1 VSRQSDVAPPRAQGR
16 PRRRYAARLPVPAR
30 TEQLLDAALEL
41 VGEGGFDAVRMQA
54 VARRG
59 GVTRPVVYECF
70 ADRQELLAALVTREA
85 AQLRAVY
92 AEMALAGDG
101 EGQRGARRLPVRALA
116 AVLAAVQ
123 RAPATWRLLYVALD
137 TLPDGP
143 RQELVAARAG
153 LTEVIHDR
161 FAAYAD
167 ALGLPPDLDPEVA
180 VPLLR
185 AMVDVAAQ
193 RVLLDPDRYPP
204 ERMTAALRGVLGAL
218 SSPVSRP

>member
-1 VSRQSDVAPPRAQGR
+1 MSRRPDVALPRAAGR

-30 TEQLLDAALEL
+30 REQLLDAALEL

-54 VARRG
+54 VARRA

-70 ADRQELLAALVTREA
+70 GGRQELLAALVTRETA
-85 AQLRAVY
+85 RLRAVY
-92 AEMALAGDG
+92 AEVALLGDG
-101 EGQRGARRLPVRALA
+101 EGAKGARRLPVRALA
-116 AVLAAVQ
+116 TVLDAVAGS
-123 RAPATWRLLYVALD
+123 PATWRLLYVAPD

-143 RQELVAARAG
+143 RQELATARAE
-153 LTEVIHDR
+153 LTEVIRAR
-161 FAAYAD
+161 FTLYAA
-167 ALGLPPDLDPEVA
+167 ALGLPADLDTEVA

-204 ERMTAALRGVLGAL
+204 RRLTAALHGVLGAL
-218 SSPVSRP
+218 SPPV

>member
-1 VSRQSDVAPPRAQGR
+1 VNRPPDVARPRASGR

-41 VGEGGFDAVRMQA
+41 VGESGFDAVRMQA

-70 ADRQELLAALVTREA
+70 GGRAELLAALIAREA
-85 AQLRAVY
+85 THLRTVY
-92 AEMALAGDG
+92 AEMARAGDG
-101 EGQRGARRLPVRALA
+101 EGPKGARRLPVQALA
-116 AVLAAVQ
+116 TVLAAAA

-143 RQELVAARAG
+143 RQELAAARAE
-153 LTEVIHDR
+153 LTEVIRDR
-161 FAAYAD
+161 FAAYAA
-167 ALGLPPDLDPEVA
+167 ALGLPADLDAEVA

-204 ERMTAALRGVLGAL
+204 ERMTAALRAVLAAL
-218 SSPVSRP
+218 SPPVSRP

>member
-1 VSRQSDVAPPRAQGR
+1 MSPRPEVARPSRAAGR
-16 PRRRYAARLPVPAR
+16 TRRRYATRLPVPAR

-54 VARRG
+54 VARRA

-70 ADRQELLAALVTREA
+70 AGREELLTALVTRETA
-85 AQLRAVY
+85 HLRALY
-92 AEMALAGDG
+92 AEVARTGDG
-101 EGQRGARRLPVRALA
+101 EGPKGARRMPVRALA
-116 AVLAAVQ
+116 TLLAEVR

-137 TLPDGP
+137 TLPDGT
-143 RQELVAARAG
+143 RDELATARG
-153 LTEVIHDR
+153 ELTEVIRAR
-161 FAAYAD
+161 FAVYA
-167 ALGLPPDLDPEVA
+167 ATLGLPADLDAEVA

-204 ERMTAALRGVLGAL
+204 ARLTAALRGVLGAL
-218 SSPVSRP
+218 SEPAS